1 MKRITALLFSWL
13 FISSAIAE
21 NTAVEYKITKEWKVD
36 ANTTFEL
43 IARNQGFRIEVWDKE
58 IIRIDFTLH
67 SGDAKIEEEDFRDAL
82 KVNAEKSGNKLTVNT
97 SICEL
102 SSSSIWNWIFS
113 NKKTKEGYQVS
124 NTIYIPRNIA
134 SLIFSLN
141 YCDLKIG
148 EINIPTKI
156 VSNYGDVSVL
166 KNKNRTI
173 INASYSDITC
183 GDMSHVKISASYSDF
198 ILNTI
203 DTLTL
208 NSSYGDIK
216 LSNCQ
221 LLQSLS
227 INYGNITIKKAGS
240 VKATGTYSDININ
253 ALSQEANTMLTY
265 CDLKLNEIA
274 KSISGISITSVY
286 SDCTLKINPE
296 SPVNLQINDING
308 DISMNNSQLI
318 ITKKHETGNVTD
330 MAAKTKSATDAS
342 PTIKIN
348 SKNSDIIFN

>member
-13 FISSAIAE
+13 FISFAISG
-21 NTAVEYKITKEWKVD
+21 NTATEYKITKEWKVD

-43 IARNQGFRIEVWDKE
+43 IAKNQGFKVEVWDKDVV
-58 IIRIDFTLH
+58 RIDFILH
-67 SGDAKIEEEDFRDAL
+67 SGTSKIEEEDFKDAL
-82 KVNAEKSGNKLTVNT
+82 KINTERTGDKLTVNT
-97 SICEL
+97 SISEL

-113 NKKTKEGYQVS
+113 NKKTKEDYSVS
-124 NTIYIPRNIA
+124 NTVYIPRNIA
-134 SLIFSLN
+134 SLIFSLS

-156 VSNYGDVSVL
+156 TSNYGNVSVL
-166 KNKNRTI
+166 KNKNRT
-173 INASYSDITC
+173 
-183 GDMSHVKISASYSDF
+183 VISSSYSDF
-198 ILNTI
+198 ILNAI

-208 NSSYGDIK
+208 STSYGDIK
-216 LSNCQ
+216 LNTCS

-240 VKATGTYSDININ
+240 VRATGTYSDININ
-253 ALSQEANTMLTY
+253 SLTQDANTTLTY

-296 SPVNLQINDING
+296 NPVNLQINDING
-308 DISMNNSQLI
+308 DISMKNTQLVVS
-318 ITKKHETGNVTD
+318 KKHETGNITD
-330 MAAKTKSATDAS
+330 MSAKTKSAVDTS
-342 PTIKIN
+342 PLIKIN
-348 SKNSDIIFN
+348 SKNSDLIIY

>member
-1 MKRITALLFSWL
+1 M
-13 FISSAIAE
+13 
-21 NTAVEYKITKEWKVD
+21 
-36 ANTTFEL
+36 
-43 IARNQGFRIEVWDKE
+43 
-58 IIRIDFTLH
+58 
-67 SGDAKIEEEDFRDAL
+67 
-82 KVNAEKSGNKLTVNT
+82 
-97 SICEL
+97 
-102 SSSSIWNWIFS
+102 
-113 NKKTKEGYQVS
+113 
-124 NTIYIPRNIA
+124 
-134 SLIFSLN
+134 IFSLN